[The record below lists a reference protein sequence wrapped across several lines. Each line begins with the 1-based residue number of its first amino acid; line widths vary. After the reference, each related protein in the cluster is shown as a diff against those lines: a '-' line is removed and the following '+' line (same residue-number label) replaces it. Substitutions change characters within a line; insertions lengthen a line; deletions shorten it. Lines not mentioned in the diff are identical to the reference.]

1 MVSNTTPGQR
11 LSRRERVAL
20 GCLFALF
27 ALFGLAVEKRSAFM
41 RRRMCDV
48 GCYLRAALVGPAHP
62 ARAGVPA
69 ARRPHADARPGQ
81 PAAAAPGLR
90 GGGGAAARAAA
101 ASGAVAGGGRLPQ
114 DLPRLPAPGAAVPA
128 RRPLPG

>member
-20 GCLFALF
+20 ACFLVLF

-48 GCYLRAALVGPAHP
+48 GCYLRAGWSARSGGRHLYDQIDDNGWHYSYPPLFALLIMPLADPP
-62 ARAGVPA
+62 ARDLSVC
-69 ARRPHADARPGQ
+69 
-81 PAAAAPGLR
+81 
-90 GGGGAAARAAA
+90 GAATVGLLHAP
-101 ASGAVAGGGRLPQ
+101 AGQG
-114 DLPRLPAPGAAVPA
+114 
-128 RRPLPG
+128 PLL